1 MNINI
6 QVAKYSE
13 KHLLRNML
21 ELYAYDLSIFENKDL
36 NEFGEYG
43 YRYLDLYWIESKRHP
58 FIIKVNG
65 KLAGFI
71 LINKFAYTEDA
82 EWTVAEFFVLKK
94 YRDRGIG
101 KKSAFYVFDRFPGK
115 WEVRTLN
122 KNLVAKKFWRKT
134 IQQYAPQSMKEFE
147 QGFSDW
153 KHPLWTFIS
162 PKAKS
167 N

>member
-1 MNINI
+1 MNIDI

-21 ELYAYDLSIFENKDL
+21 ELYIYDGSIFEDRDL

-58 FIIKVNG
+58 FIIRVDRR
-65 KLAGFI
+65 LAGFI
-71 LINKFAYTEDA
+71 LVNQFAYTEA
-82 EWTVAEFFVLKK
+82 KRTIAEFFILKK

-101 KKSAFYVFDRFPGK
+101 KKSAFYVFERFSGK
-115 WEVRTLN
+115 WEIRTLN
-122 KNLVAKKFWRKT
+122 ENSVAKKFWRTT

-147 QGFSDW
+147 QGFGDW

-162 PKAKS
+162 
-167 N
+167 